1 MMDIQEKIAK
11 IKSQQ
16 SLISKIET
24 ENKRVQNL
32 KSRLE
37 KAEKKL
43 QSLYDQF
50 EKIETG
56 KEQE

>member
-56 KEQE
+56 KE